1 MCLSMYEFYL
11 SDLEKLINYEKE
23 NYVLVENKFSRHR
36 KMAFKD
42 FVYYILLNKGKSSV
56 LEIDEYFKE
65 RFGDD
70 VIPISKQDLSQQ
82 RLLLN
87 PLIFKDADKNALK
100 EIYSGNQWEV
110 EKFKGYHVLN
120 VDGSQLDN
128 PNTPTTREEFEVEL
142 RALKETESPKAR
154 VSVISNAKNEF
165 IIDSIISPS
174 HIGENSL
181 AFQNIENASKN
192 NKFRKSNSSF

>member
-100 EIYSGNQWEV
+100 EIYSDNQWEV